1 MSQKYVLQQNFTRFL
16 PNFTKFPLFY
26 SEKKGLSTLIIS
38 TI

>member
-26 SEKKGLSTLIIS
+26 SEKNVYPH
-38 TI
+38 